1 MYEESLKKYFESN
14 KSASINIEKHREI
27 MAKCKGKIVN
37 QYTLENEF
45 IRQYKS
51 ICSSIK
57 IFKFLYMRF
66 N

>member
-27 MAKCKGKIVN
+27 MAKCKGKVVN

-45 IRQYKS
+45 INQFKS
-51 ICSSIK
+51 ICSFIK
-57 IFKFLYMRF
+57 I
-66 N
+66 